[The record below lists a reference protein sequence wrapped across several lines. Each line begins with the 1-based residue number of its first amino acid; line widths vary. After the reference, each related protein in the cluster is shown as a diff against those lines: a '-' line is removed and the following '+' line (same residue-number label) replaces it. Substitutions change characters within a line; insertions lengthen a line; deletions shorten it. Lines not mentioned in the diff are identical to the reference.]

1 MIVQY
6 YKLNLIPT
14 GKDPVIVRCS
24 QYDRDS
30 RVIEFSLF
38 NGNEPFALSDSYSV
52 IVRGTK
58 QDGTVFEYNCSVVD
72 TNVVFS
78 VKQQMTLF
86 AGKYPCELRIIAGDE
101 ILGSANFYLYIEKSP
116 VDEEAVPSESDLPAY
131 EKLLLDVQSKN
142 VSDWLEENISQET
155 GYVIDTSLSVSGAA
169 ADAKA
174 VGDEIQRLEAEI
186 EGGESGGTTS
196 ISDELKQALLQLAQK
211 AAYVDAGGQTYYQA
225 LYDALYSEAV
235 LTSITAVY
243 TQSGTVY
250 TTDTLDSLKPDLTV
264 TAHYDNG
271 TSETVSTYELS
282 GTLTVGTSAITVS
295 YGSKTTTFN
304 VTVTDA
310 AGMRSV
316 TYHLTGCTSSNT
328 STVIED
334 GSAYTATIT
343 AQNGYTLTG
352 AVVSITMGGAEVTGA
367 YSGGTISIPNV
378 TGDLVITVTAVEN
391 IVLPSGYTRVGW
403 VSNVYENVTGTLQ
416 RPTMTMPYDDILE
429 LKCYRIGS
437 GGGGYAIVA
446 GGSTRIGLYNNS
458 IYYDID
464 GDSHRAGFLA
474 IDANTLLTLQVG
486 NHYILNVDTSASKT
500 NDYLGTGDVTW
511 GFAVSSGAS
520 SVQEMRFTRIRQ
532 IHDNTVVKDYIPCV
546 EDATG
551 KAGYYDIINNQ
562 AYICSK
568 QLAYEGQST

>member
-391 IVLPSGYTRVGW
+391 IVLPSGYSRVEW
-403 VSNVYENVTGTLQ
+403 ISNKALNVLSS
-416 RPTMTMPYDDILE
+416 PTYINWTMPLDDELE
-429 LKCYRIGS
+429 LQFDMIHN
-437 GGGGYAIVA
+437 GGGGQAFRSSASAQTAVA
-446 GGSTRIGLYNNS
+446 FYSGK
-458 IYYDID
+458 IYYDLNNV
-464 GDSHRAGFLA
+464 RAGMLA
-474 IDANTLLTLQVG
+474 IRTNDFNTVRIG
-486 NHYILNVDTSASKT
+486 NHYVESVE
-500 NDYLGTGDVTW
+500 LGTSSVKETQADQGNVTW
-511 GFAVSSGAS
+511 QWRNTSDDQEQHFKRIKGYHNGTLSLDLVPCTRDSDSAPGFYDLVGETFITGNRLTYAVG
-520 SVQEMRFTRIRQ
+520 E
-532 IHDNTVVKDYIPCV
+532 VV
-546 EDATG
+546 
-551 KAGYYDIINNQ
+551 
-562 AYICSK
+562 S
-568 QLAYEGQST
+568 